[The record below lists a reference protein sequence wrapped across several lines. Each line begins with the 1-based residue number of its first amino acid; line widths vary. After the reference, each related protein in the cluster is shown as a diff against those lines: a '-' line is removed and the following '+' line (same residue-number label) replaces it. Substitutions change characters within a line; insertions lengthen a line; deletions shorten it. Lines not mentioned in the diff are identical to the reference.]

1 MMVGTVAVAMAGS
14 WWTAPARVC
23 RRIDHEDI

>member
-1 MMVGTVAVAMAGS
+1 MVGTVAVAMAGS
-14 WWTAPARVC
+14 SWKAPARAC